1 MTEALARRCAHAI
14 HVLTPEGVVLSAGR
28 ASLYL
33 MDAVGW
39 RRFSAVFST
48 RPLIWLVEAAYRV
61 VAGRRQWFSRFLFRP
76 ERLENQVGDDV
87 RLERLKL
94 ALCLAL
100 AAGLLLSQKLWVSS
114 RTYPLMPV
122 WAHSPTIPFPLD
134 YVVFVVLLLLLG
146 AAAAARRPLRPLAAI
161 LIIAGGL
168 SMLDQSRWQPWFYQ
182 YVFML
187 GALALHYWKR
197 EPAAPAAVALNTCR
211 VIVASVY
218 LWSGLH
224 KLNRSFVNGVF
235 PWFLQGLFTIPAGMV
250 EYLAW
255 LGAGVALLEVGIGI
269 GLITTRWRFTAI
281 IAAIPMHLFI
291 LVCLGPLG
299 HNIDRGVWPWNLAM
313 IAFNFL
319 LFRNTA
325 LLPARQILSPANG
338 WYHVAVLVLFAILPA
353 LSFVQLWDSYLS
365 FTLFSG
371 DTKRAQIYVSDGVRR
386 GLPSA
391 VRVYVTQDESGRNV
405 LDYGVWSMEEMKV
418 PSYPEARIYRRL
430 ALYPCRYAKAPGEV
444 ELVIAQRSLAAVL
457 RSLMR
462 LRLEPTLRSISHYD
476 CGSLRP

>member
-1 MTEALARRCAHAI
+1 MQQDGLMILFPFTYGGAPRPLMTEALARRCAHVI

-197 EPAAPAAVALNTCR
+197 EPAAPAAAARNNCR

-218 LWSGLH
+218 LWSCLH
-224 KLNRSFVNGVF
+224 KPNRRLVNGVF
-235 PWFLQGLFTIPAGMV
+235 PRFLPCLFTIPAGIV
-250 EYLAW
+250 GYLAW
-255 LGAGVALLEVGIGI
+255 VGASV
-269 GLITTRWRFTAI
+269 
-281 IAAIPMHLFI
+281 
-291 LVCLGPLG
+291 
-299 HNIDRGVWPWNLAM
+299 
-313 IAFNFL
+313 
-319 LFRNTA
+319 
-325 LLPARQILSPANG
+325 
-338 WYHVAVLVLFAILPA
+338 
-353 LSFVQLWDSYLS
+353 
-365 FTLFSG
+365 
-371 DTKRAQIYVSDGVRR
+371 
-386 GLPSA
+386 
-391 VRVYVTQDESGRNV
+391 
-405 LDYGVWSMEEMKV
+405 
-418 PSYPEARIYRRL
+418 
-430 ALYPCRYAKAPGEV
+430 
-444 ELVIAQRSLAAVL
+444 
-457 RSLMR
+457 
-462 LRLEPTLRSISHYD
+462 
-476 CGSLRP
+476 

>member
-1 MTEALARRCAHAI
+1 MSERRADQAWVFWDGTCGFCRRAVDWIKRQDRHDRLFPVPYQVAPRPPMTEALARRCAHAI

-161 LIIAGGL
+161 PII
-168 SMLDQSRWQPWFYQ
+168 
-182 YVFML
+182 
-187 GALALHYWKR
+187 
-197 EPAAPAAVALNTCR
+197 
-211 VIVASVY
+211 
-218 LWSGLH
+218 
-224 KLNRSFVNGVF
+224 
-235 PWFLQGLFTIPAGMV
+235 
-250 EYLAW
+250 
-255 LGAGVALLEVGIGI
+255 
-269 GLITTRWRFTAI
+269 
-281 IAAIPMHLFI
+281 LFI

-386 GLPSA
+386 DLPSA

-476 CGSLRP
+476 CESLRP

>member
-1 MTEALARRCAHAI
+1 VCCA
-14 HVLTPEGVVLSAGR
+14 
-28 ASLYL
+28 
-33 MDAVGW
+33 
-39 RRFSAVFST
+39 
-48 RPLIWLVEAAYRV
+48 
-61 VAGRRQWFSRFLFRP
+61 
-76 ERLENQVGDDV
+76 
-87 RLERLKL
+87 
-94 ALCLAL
+94 
-100 AAGLLLSQKLWVSS
+100 
-114 RTYPLMPV
+114 
-122 WAHSPTIPFPLD
+122 
-134 YVVFVVLLLLLG
+134 
-146 AAAAARRPLRPLAAI
+146 
-161 LIIAGGL
+161 
-168 SMLDQSRWQPWFYQ
+168 
-182 YVFML
+182 
-187 GALALHYWKR
+187 
-197 EPAAPAAVALNTCR
+197 AAPAAVALNTCR

-235 PWFLQGLFTIPAGMV
+235 PWFLQGLFTIPAGIV

-386 GLPSA
+386 DLPSA
-391 VRVYVTQDESGRNV
+391 IRVYVTQDESGRNV

-462 LRLEPTLRSISHYD
+462 LRLEPTLRSLSHYD